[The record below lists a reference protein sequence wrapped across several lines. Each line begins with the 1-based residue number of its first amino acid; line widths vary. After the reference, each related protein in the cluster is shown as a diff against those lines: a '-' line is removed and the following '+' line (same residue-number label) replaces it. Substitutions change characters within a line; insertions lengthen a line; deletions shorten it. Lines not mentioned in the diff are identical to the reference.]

1 MARVPT
7 EIIEILREPDLLAD
21 MHVVAERKHTL
32 YVINHV
38 LICQLAKRSFGL
50 EGEAYASLG
59 VGVQEI
65 VADFSELETP
75 QPTVV
80 ATTHAVSALSATP
93 DRATDLM
100 FDTMSGFRAVEPEM
114 FVAVRDVVDS
124 HLEFPSSRNLAM
136 FGAALSHSMQVGRT
150 IGDR

>member
-38 LICQLAKRSFGL
+38 LICQLAKRAFGF

-59 VGVQEI
+59 AGVQEI

-100 FDTMSGFRAVEPEM
+100 FDTMSGSAPLSRKCLARCEM
-114 FVAVRDVVDS
+114 S
-124 HLEFPSSRNLAM
+124 
-136 FGAALSHSMQVGRT
+136 
-150 IGDR
+150 